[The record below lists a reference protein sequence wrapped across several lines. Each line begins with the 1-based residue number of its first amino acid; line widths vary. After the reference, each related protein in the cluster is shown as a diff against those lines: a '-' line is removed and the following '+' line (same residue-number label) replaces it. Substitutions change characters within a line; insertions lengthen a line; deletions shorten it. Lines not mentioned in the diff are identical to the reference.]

1 MKAAY
6 FDCFSGISGDMV
18 LGALVDAGLDLGQL
32 ESELRRLN
40 LTGYHIRTEET
51 ERGGIRATQLKVTAA
66 EEQKERNLNDICE
79 IIEKSTLRTSVK
91 IKSKQVFLR
100 LAKAEA
106 KIHGKATEQI
116 HFHEVGAVDALV
128 DVVGAVIALQELGIE
143 KVYASQVHVGTGF
156 VKCSHGLL
164 PLPAP
169 ATTELLRGVPIYST
183 GIRKELT
190 TPTGA
195 AILTTLCD
203 EFGEMPS
210 MQVEKIGY
218 GAGSRE
224 LPLPNLLRV
233 FIGNCPCQ
241 YEQDKVVV
249 LETNMDDMNPQFYE
263 HIMESLFHK
272 GAKDVF
278 LTPVYMKKN
287 RPGILL
293 SIIASSDKTGE
304 LLEVLFKETTTL
316 GVRISEE
323 KMRRMLKREGKIINT
338 SYGEVKVKL
347 SFIDGKLRDIAPE
360 YDECKRIA
368 EQYQLPIREAYDRVK
383 KEAIEKTT
391 EENAGRWKKHS
402 GQ

>member
-1 MKAAY
+1 M
-6 FDCFSGISGDMV
+6 
-18 LGALVDAGLDLGQL
+18 
-32 ESELRRLN
+32 
-40 LTGYHIRTEET
+40 
-51 ERGGIRATQLKVTAA
+51 
-66 EEQKERNLNDICE
+66 
-79 IIEKSTLRTSVK
+79 
-91 IKSKQVFLR
+91 
-100 LAKAEA
+100 
-106 KIHGKATEQI
+106 
-116 HFHEVGAVDALV
+116 
-128 DVVGAVIALQELGIE
+128 
-143 KVYASQVHVGTGF
+143 
-156 VKCSHGLL
+156 
-164 PLPAP
+164 
-169 ATTELLRGVPIYST
+169 
-183 GIRKELT
+183 
-190 TPTGA
+190 
-195 AILTTLCD
+195 
-203 EFGEMPS
+203 
-210 MQVEKIGY
+210 
-218 GAGSRE
+218 
-224 LPLPNLLRV
+224 
-233 FIGNCPCQ
+233 
-241 YEQDKVVV
+241 
-249 LETNMDDMNPQFYE
+249 
-263 HIMESLFHK
+263 
-272 GAKDVF
+272 F